1 MMQTSTRS
9 STPARLATDQ
19 DQERQ
24 QEALRELLGPGAN
37 RPAPRS
43 PDDRLDDEVSPG
55 GLIPGT
61 RRRAEDHEPASGE
74 LADGGQ

>member
-1 MMQTSTRS
+1 MMQTATLSI
-9 STPARLATDQ
+9 TPARLATEQEQ

-24 QEALRELLGPGAN
+24 QEALRELLGPGAD

-43 PDDRLDDEVSPG
+43 PDDRSDDLDSPG

-61 RRRAEDHEPASGE
+61 RRRAEDHESAPDGE
-74 LADGGQ
+74 

>member
-1 MMQTSTRS
+1 MMQTATRFFI
-9 STPARLATDQ
+9 PARLATDQDQ

-24 QEALRELLGPGAN
+24 QEALRELLGPGGD

-43 PDDRLDDEVSPG
+43 PDDRSDDTDSPG

-61 RRRAEDHEPASGE
+61 RRRAEDHEPASGGE
-74 LADGGQ
+74 